1 MPGGADMMMKWIQR
15 DGTRKSVDTD
25 AIVRMEFVPNKKY
38 GHPML
43 TVMTCDIVDT
53 IAGRPTSRETPHISR
68 TWIQRKL

>member
-15 DGTRKSVDTD
+15 DGTKKSVDID

-53 IAGRPTSRETPHISR
+53 IAGCRQGCLEAIPHTGR
-68 TWIQRKL
+68 NP